1 MKKCSNGTLGVPKR
15 EMTTEETFING
26 SLIKPG
32 QFGKDGP
39 GREDFFDPKRAS
51 DLISEEVST
60 NGSLEQ
66 FSSEVFI
73 NGSLPENL
81 SSSPLLPLYKSV
93 VRTMFLPWFPSREGL
108 KKWTFAEGGFVKKP
122 LLSINQFPRKN
133 G

>member
-1 MKKCSNGTLGVPKR
+1 
-15 EMTTEETFING
+15 MTTEEAFING

-39 GREDFFDPKRAS
+39 GREDIFVPKRAS
-51 DLISEEVST
+51 DLVSEEVST
-60 NGSLEQ
+60 SGSLEK

-93 VRTMFLPWFPSREGL
+93 VRTMLLPSFPS
-108 KKWTFAEGGFVKKP
+108 
-122 LLSINQFPRKN
+122 S
-133 G
+133 

>member
-1 MKKCSNGTLGVPKR
+1 
-15 EMTTEETFING
+15 MTTEEAFING

-39 GREDFFDPKRAS
+39 GREDIFVPKRAS
-51 DLISEEVST
+51 DLVSEEVST
-60 NGSLEQ
+60 SGSLEE

-93 VRTMFLPWFPSREGL
+93 VRTMLLPSFPFREGL
-108 KKWTFAEGGFVKKP
+108 KSGHLVGGFVKKTLP
-122 LLSINQFPRKN
+122 SINQFPTKN